1 MGYDLGAL
9 AVFFFAALF
18 FDVIAVMAA
27 RPENRGDASI
37 IFAGI
42 VATAVGL
49 TLAFVLAAFVP
60 GSDKYVAVCVLVALG
75 GLFGCV
81 AANNVRDLF
90 VCRVRV
96 EAEYRGCEE
105 MPTGQVMSLRYPICA
120 YEFQGRAYCEK
131 SLQSIGA
138 RRAKRMAK
146 AGTCHAYLD
155 PRHPAT
161 FIVRR
166 SASLMTFILAAIA
179 LSCFGA
185 ALYVLCPPLT
195 SYASRIPVSSRL
207 RSSKLILR
215 TFPIPCASLDSVRTV
230 VLVSA
235 VSMRLMVF

>member
-9 AVFFFAALF
+9 AIFFFAALF
-18 FDVIAVMAA
+18 FDVVVVAVIMQG
-27 RPENRGDASI
+27 NQGDHPI
-37 IFAGI
+37 IFAGAVV
-42 VATAVGL
+42 VAIGL

-60 GSDKYVAVCVLVALG
+60 ASDKYVAVCVLVVTG

-81 AANNVRDLF
+81 AANGARELF

-105 MPTGQVMSLRYPICA
+105 LPTGQVMSLYYPICA

-146 AGTCHAYLD
+146 AGTCPAYLD
-155 PRHPAT
+155 PQRPAT

-166 SASLMTFILAAIA
+166 SPSLMTFILAAIA
-179 LSCFGA
+179 IFCFGA
-185 ALYVLCPPLT
+185 ALYVL
-195 SYASRIPVSSRL
+195 
-207 RSSKLILR
+207 
-215 TFPIPCASLDSVRTV
+215 
-230 VLVSA
+230 
-235 VSMRLMVF
+235 VFA